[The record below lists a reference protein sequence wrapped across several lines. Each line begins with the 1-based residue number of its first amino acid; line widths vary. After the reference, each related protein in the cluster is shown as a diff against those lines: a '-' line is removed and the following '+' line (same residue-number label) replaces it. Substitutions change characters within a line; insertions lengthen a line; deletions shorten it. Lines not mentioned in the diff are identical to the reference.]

1 MNIKKKILV
10 GLGCVIGIPLL
21 IILGYFVY
29 ISLAV
34 LAPAISGACLVIYI
48 AIWGWVWIKRDR

>member
-1 MNIKKKILV
+1 MKGGLIV
-10 GLGCVIGIPLL
+10 LGCVVGIPLL

-48 AIWGWVWIKRDR
+48 ATWGWLWIKRDQ

>member
-1 MNIKKKILV
+1 MKGVLIV
-10 GLGCVIGIPLL
+10 LGCVVGIPLL

-48 AIWGWVWIKRDR
+48 AIWGWLWIKRDQ